1 MENAFPPPLKGEVLA
16 NIPSKESVLAFIRDI
31 LQAGPAD
38 KKRREFEELR
48 RKSDSQLATT
58 EDYVDDILSSLGVD
72 EIAQFQ
78 ARHNFSVWSE
88 VNNFLER
95 NIWVS
100 HSNPKHVIWLMATH
114 VYAPGLGRHLAFWD
128 TEQKTDPGMPGGR
141 FWYLPAVMEEND
153 EVLAMPVTQVLDWL
167 LDLLS
172 ASIDELAQAL
182 ANSSMIG
189 GREKDTVADARS
201 IRKTLGNWH
210 TGARTPGINK
220 ILEFFPNRLNLK
232 FKGTYEW
239 DENNS
244 LDENFERARAF
255 VKLKGLNEHALS
267 VETPIPEEMAK
278 NLLENDQLS
287 AEEKGYFCHHVSL
300 RYHPPTIRTIRTRLL
315 YARAFQA
322 TYFMLAEAIG
332 VPDEAKRLPNPSINQ
347 AVQVVSLFQ
356 VAYNTTIDTCK
367 RTDDE
372 TSERQLF
379 RETLDERYPLE
390 ARTTLLSVTPL
401 DGNLHFLSNQ
411 LNKRL
416 MELGNTD
423 PIQDELP
430 LACSKEQ
437 FMALCKRKAEL
448 LRACQFEY
456 EESDWLN
463 TAPTDVDLYQRI
475 DATQNWAA
483 LNSVVCSGTI
493 SLPVRRAAAWRMVD
507 LANTDLEQAYGLV
520 SLLSQLLNDPDKR
533 NRPTDARELADTL
546 FNRLK
551 QLPTA
556 EDLRPLILQLEA
568 KHELANNSLEESKR
582 KFDQALR
589 NLSRQGFGTI
599 RGEVARDALAVF
611 ACGHHPGF
619 NQVACDQ
626 YRLSIIYYGGL
637 EEPVMYLPSTEEM
650 VKKVGEYF
658 WENLYQPYEGV
669 PPLQPRGG

>member
-1 MENAFPPPLKGEVLA
+1 LSGGVSGKRFPTPPLKGEVLA

-72 EIAQFQ
+72 EIAQLQ
-78 ARHNFSVWSE
+78 ARHNFTVWSE

-100 HSNPKHVIWLMATH
+100 HSDPKHVIWLMATH

-153 EVLAMPVTQVLDWL
+153 EVLTMPVTQVLDWL

-172 ASIDELAQAL
+172 GSIDELAQAL
-182 ANSSMIG
+182 TDSNLIG

-201 IRKTLGNWH
+201 IRKTLGNWY

-232 FKGTYEW
+232 FKGTFEL

-255 VKLKGLNEHALS
+255 ATLKGLTSHALG
-267 VETPIPEEMAK
+267 VETPIPEETA
-278 NLLENDQLS
+278 
-287 AEEKGYFCHHVSL
+287 
-300 RYHPPTIRTIRTRLL
+300 PTIQTIRKRLL
-315 YARAFQA
+315 CARAFQA
-322 TYFMLAEAIG
+322 TYFRLAEAIG

-367 RTDDE
+367 RTEDE
-372 TSERQLF
+372 TTERQLF

-390 ARTTLLSVTPL
+390 AQTTLLSVTPL
-401 DGNLHFLSNQ
+401 DGNLNFLSNQ

-423 PIQDELP
+423 PIQDESP
-430 LACSKEQ
+430 FACSKEH
-437 FMALCKRKAEL
+437 FVALYKRKAEF
-448 LRACQFEY
+448 LRACQIEY
-456 EESDWLN
+456 EESAWLN
-463 TAPTDVDLYQRI
+463 TAPTDSDLYRRI
-475 DATQNWAA
+475 DDTQNWAA
-483 LNSVVCSGTI
+483 LNSVACSDRI

-507 LANTDLEQAYGLV
+507 LAGTDLEQAYGLV

-533 NRPTDARELADTL
+533 NRPADARDLTDTL

-551 QLPTA
+551 QLPSA
-556 EDLRPLILQLEA
+556 DNLRPLILQLEA
-568 KHELANNSLEESKR
+568 KHELANNRLEASKK
-582 KFDQALR
+582 KFDQALK
-589 NLSRQGFGTI
+589 NLSRQGFGDI
-599 RGEVARDALAVF
+599 RGQVARDALAVF

-626 YRLSIIYYGGL
+626 YRLSIVYYGGL

-650 VKKVGEYF
+650 VKKVREYF

-669 PPLQPRGG
+669 PRLQPIGWSPPDA

>member
-1 MENAFPPPLKGEVLA
+1 LA

-38 KKRREFEELR
+38 KKRKEFEELR
-48 RKSDSQLATT
+48 RESDTQLATT
-58 EDYVDDILSSLGVD
+58 DDYVDDILSSLGVG
-72 EIAQFQ
+72 EIAQLQ
-78 ARHNFSVWSE
+78 ARRNFTVWSE

-95 NIWVS
+95 SIWVS

-128 TEQKTDPGMPGGR
+128 SGQKTDPGMPGGR

-153 EVLAMPVTQVLDWL
+153 EVLTMPVTQVLDWL

-172 ASIDELAQAL
+172 GSIDELAQAL
-182 ANSSMIG
+182 ADSNMIG
-189 GREKDTVADARS
+189 GREKNTVADARS

-210 TGARTPGINK
+210 TGVRTPGINK

-232 FKGTYEW
+232 FKGTFEW
-239 DENNS
+239 DENKS
-244 LDENFERARAF
+244 LDEGFESARAF
-255 VKLKGLNEHALS
+255 VRHKGLTAHTLS
-267 VETPIPEEMAK
+267 VETPIPEDMAK
-278 NLLENDQLS
+278 DLLENDQLS
-287 AEEKGYFCHHVSL
+287 AEAKDYFCHHISL
-300 RYHPPTIRTIRTRLL
+300 RYHTPTIQTIRKRLL

-322 TYFMLAEAIG
+322 TYFRLAEAIG

-356 VAYNTTIDTCK
+356 MAYNTTIGTCK

-372 TSERQLF
+372 AAERQLF

-390 ARTTLLSVTPL
+390 ARTTLLSVVPL
-401 DGNLHFLSNQ
+401 NGSLHFLSNQ

-416 MELGNTD
+416 MELSSTE
-423 PIQDELP
+423 PVQDESP
-430 LACSKEQ
+430 FTGSAER
-437 FMALCKRKAEL
+437 FMAIGKRKTEL
-448 LRACQFEY
+448 LRACQTEY

-463 TAPTDVDLYQRI
+463 TAPTDIDLYQRI
-475 DATQNWAA
+475 DNTQNWSA
-483 LNSVVCSGTI
+483 LNSVVCSHTI
-493 SLPVRRAAAWRMVD
+493 SLSVRRAAAWRMVD
-507 LANTDLEQAYGLV
+507 LASTDLEQAYGLV

-533 NRPTDARELADTL
+533 NRPSDARELADTL

-551 QLPTA
+551 QLPPA

-568 KHELANNSLEESKR
+568 KHELANNSVEESK
-582 KFDQALR
+582 KKLDQALR

-619 NQVACDQ
+619 NQGACDQ
-626 YRLSIIYYGGL
+626 YKLSIIYYGGL
-637 EEPVMYLPSTEEM
+637 EEPIMYLPSTEEM
-650 VKKVGEYF
+650 VEKVREYF

-669 PPLQPRGG
+669 PRLQPQGG

>member
-1 MENAFPPPLKGEVLA
+1 MA

-72 EIAQFQ
+72 EVAQLQ

-100 HSNPKHVIWLMATH
+100 HSDPKHVIWLMATH

-153 EVLAMPVTQVLDWL
+153 EVLTMPVTQVLDWL

-172 ASIDELAQAL
+172 GSIDELAQAL
-182 ANSSMIG
+182 TDSNMIG

-201 IRKTLGNWH
+201 IRKTLGNWY

-232 FKGTYEW
+232 FKGTFEW

-287 AEEKGYFCHHVSL
+287 AEEKDYFCHHVSL
-300 RYHPPTIRTIRTRLL
+300 RYHPPTIRTIRKRLL

-347 AVQVVSLFQ
+347 AMQVVSLFQ
-356 VAYNTTIDTCK
+356 VAYNTTIGTCK

-372 TSERQLF
+372 RTERQLF
-379 RETLDERYPLE
+379 RETLDERFPLE

-401 DGNLHFLSNQ
+401 DGNLNFLSNQ

-423 PIQDELP
+423 PIQDESP
-430 LACSKEQ
+430 FAFSKEH
-437 FMALCKRKAEL
+437 FVALYKRKAEL
-448 LRACQFEY
+448 LRACQIEY

-463 TAPTDVDLYQRI
+463 TAPTDSDLYQRI
-475 DATQNWAA
+475 DNTQNWAA
-483 LNSVVCSGTI
+483 LNSVVCSDTI
-493 SLPVRRAAAWRMVD
+493 SLPVRRAAGWRMVN
-507 LANTDLEQAYGLV
+507 LASTDLEQAYGFV

-533 NRPTDARELADTL
+533 NRPADARELADTL

-556 EDLRPLILQLEA
+556 DNLRPLILQLEA
-568 KHELANNSLEESKR
+568 KHELANNHLEASKK
-582 KFDQALR
+582 KFDQAL
-589 NLSRQGFGTI
+589 NMLSRQGFGDI

-611 ACGHHPGF
+611 ACGHHRGF
-619 NQVACDQ
+619 NPGACDQ

-650 VKKVGEYF
+650 VKKVREYF
-658 WENLYQPYEGV
+658 WENLYQTYEGV
-669 PPLQPRGG
+669 PRLQPQGG

>member
-1 MENAFPPPLKGEVLA
+1 LA

-38 KKRREFEELR
+38 KKRREFGELR
-48 RKSDSQLATT
+48 RKSDTQLATT
-58 EDYVDDILSSLGVD
+58 EDYGDDILSSLGVD
-72 EIAQFQ
+72 EIARSQ
-78 ARHNFSVWSE
+78 ARHNFTVWSE

-100 HSNPKHVIWLMATH
+100 HSDPKHVIWLMATH

-128 TEQKTDPGMPGGR
+128 SGQKTDPGMPGGR

-153 EVLAMPVTQVLDWL
+153 EVLTMPVTQVLDWL

-172 ASIDELAQAL
+172 GSIDEFAQTLADS
-182 ANSSMIG
+182 NMIG

-210 TGARTPGINK
+210 TGVRTPRINK

-232 FKGTYEW
+232 FKGTFEL

-255 VKLKGLNEHALS
+255 ATLKGLTAHALS
-267 VETPIPEEMAK
+267 VETPIPEEKAEK
-278 NLLENDQLS
+278 LLENSEHS
-287 AEEKGYFCHHVSL
+287 ADDMRYFCHHISL
-300 RYHPPTIRTIRTRLL
+300 RYHTPTIQIIRKRLL

-322 TYFMLAEAIG
+322 TYFRLAEAIS
-332 VPDEAKRLPNPSINQ
+332 VPEEAKRLPNPSINQ
-347 AVQVVSLFQ
+347 AMQVVSLFQ

-367 RTDDE
+367 RTEDE
-372 TSERQLF
+372 TTERQLF

-390 ARTTLLSVTPL
+390 AQTTLLSVTPL
-401 DGNLHFLSNQ
+401 DGNLNFLSNQ

-423 PIQDELP
+423 PIQDESP
-430 LACSKEQ
+430 FACSKEH
-437 FMALCKRKAEL
+437 FVALYKRKAEL
-448 LRACQFEY
+448 LRACQIEY
-456 EESDWLN
+456 EESAWLN
-463 TAPTDVDLYQRI
+463 TARTDSDLYRRI
-475 DATQNWAA
+475 DDTQNWAA
-483 LNSVVCSGTI
+483 LNSVVCSDTI

-507 LANTDLEQAYGLV
+507 LAGTDLEQAYGLV

-533 NRPTDARELADTL
+533 NRLTDAKELADTL

-556 EDLRPLILQLEA
+556 DDLRPLILQLEA
-568 KHELANNSLEESKR
+568 KHELANNRLEASKK
-582 KFDQALR
+582 KFDQALKK
-589 NLSRQGFGTI
+589 LSRQGFGDI
-599 RGEVARDALAVF
+599 RGQVARDALAVF

-626 YRLSIIYYGGL
+626 YRLSIVYYGGL

-650 VKKVGEYF
+650 VEKVREYF
-658 WENLYQPYEGV
+658 WENLYQPYEDV
-669 PPLQPRGG
+669 PRLQPAGWSPPNA

>member
-1 MENAFPPPLKGEVLA
+1 MA

-38 KKRREFEELR
+38 KQRRKFEELR
-48 RKSDSQLATT
+48 QQSDSQLATK

-72 EIAQFQ
+72 EIAQLQ
-78 ARHNFSVWSE
+78 ARHNFTVWSG

-95 NIWVS
+95 NIWVA

-128 TEQKTDPGMPGGR
+128 SEQKTDPGMPGGR

-153 EVLAMPVTQVLDWL
+153 EVLTMPVTQVLDWL

-172 ASIDELAQAL
+172 GSIDELAQTL
-182 ANSSMIG
+182 TDSNMIG
-189 GREKDTVADARS
+189 SREKDTVADARS

-210 TGARTPGINK
+210 TGKRTPGINK

-232 FKGTYEW
+232 FKGTFEW

-287 AEEKGYFCHHVSL
+287 AEVKDYFCHHISL
-300 RYHPPTIRTIRTRLL
+300 RYHTPTIQKIRKRLL

-322 TYFMLAEAIG
+322 TFFKLAEAIG
-332 VPDEAKRLPNPSINQ
+332 VSDKARRLPNPSVNP
-347 AVQVVSLFQ
+347 AMQVISIFQ
-356 VAYNTTIDTCK
+356 MVYNTTFDSCK
-367 RTDDE
+367 RADDK
-372 TSERQLF
+372 TTERQLF
-379 RETLDERYPLE
+379 RETLEECYPLE
-390 ARTTLLSVTPL
+390 SQTTLLSVNPL
-401 DGNLHFLSNQ
+401 DGSLHFLSNQ

-416 MELGNTD
+416 MELGSTERV
-423 PIQDELP
+423 QDESP
-430 LACSKEQ
+430 FTGSEER
-437 FMALCKRKAEL
+437 FMALYKRKAEL
-448 LRACQFEY
+448 LRACQIEHK
-456 EESDWLN
+456 ESDWLI
-463 TAPTDVDLYQRI
+463 TAPTDIELYQRI
-475 DATQNWAA
+475 DNTQNWAA
-483 LNSVVCSGTI
+483 LNSLVCFDTI
-493 SLPVRRAAAWRMVD
+493 SLPARRAAGWRMVD
-507 LANTDLEQAYGLV
+507 LASTDLEQAYGLV

-533 NRPTDARELADTL
+533 NRPADARELADTL
-546 FNRLK
+546 FNRLR

-556 EDLRPLILQLEA
+556 DHLKPLILQLEA
-568 KHELANNSLEESKR
+568 KHDLANNSLEESKK

-589 NLSRQGFGTI
+589 NLRRQGFGTI

-619 NQVACDQ
+619 NQDACDQ

-650 VKKVGEYF
+650 VKEVRKYF

-669 PPLQPRGG
+669 PRLQP

>member
-1 MENAFPPPLKGEVLA
+1 MA

-48 RKSDSQLATT
+48 RKSDTQLATT
-58 EDYVDDILSSLGVD
+58 EDYVDDILTSLGVD
-72 EIAQFQ
+72 EIAQLQ
-78 ARHNFSVWSE
+78 AQHNFTVWSE

-100 HSNPKHVIWLMATH
+100 HSDPKHVIWLMATH

-128 TEQKTDPGMPGGR
+128 TEQKTDPGMPGGQ

-153 EVLAMPVTQVLDWL
+153 EVLTMPVTQVLDWL

-172 ASIDELAQAL
+172 GSIDELAQAL
-182 ANSSMIG
+182 TDSNMIG

-201 IRKTLGNWH
+201 IRKTLGNWY

-232 FKGTYEW
+232 FKGTFEW

-244 LDENFERARAF
+244 HDENFESARAF
-255 VKLKGLNEHALS
+255 VKLKGLTPHALS
-267 VETPIPEEMAK
+267 VETPIPEDMAK
-278 NLLENDQLS
+278 DLLENDQLS
-287 AEEKGYFCHHVSL
+287 AEAKDYFCHHISL
-300 RYHPPTIRTIRTRLL
+300 RYHTPTIQTIRKRLL

-322 TYFMLAEAIG
+322 TFFKLADAIG
-332 VPDEAKRLPNPSINQ
+332 VSDKVRRVPNPSVNP
-347 AVQVVSLFQ
+347 AMQVVSIFQ

-367 RTDDE
+367 RTEDE
-372 TSERQLF
+372 TTERQLF

-390 ARTTLLSVTPL
+390 AQTTLLSVTPL
-401 DGNLHFLSNQ
+401 DGNLNSLSNQ

-423 PIQDELP
+423 PIQDESP
-430 LACSKEQ
+430 FACSKEH
-437 FMALCKRKAEL
+437 FVALYKRKAEL
-448 LRACQFEY
+448 LRACQIEY
-456 EESDWLN
+456 EESAWLN
-463 TAPTDVDLYQRI
+463 TARTDSDLYPRI
-475 DATQNWAA
+475 DDTQNWAA
-483 LNSVVCSGTI
+483 LNSVVCSDTI

-507 LANTDLEQAYGLV
+507 LAGTDLEQAYGLV

-533 NRPTDARELADTL
+533 NRLTDAKELADTL

-556 EDLRPLILQLEA
+556 DDLRPLILQLEA
-568 KHELANNSLEESKR
+568 KHELANNRLEASKK
-582 KFDQALR
+582 KFDQALKK
-589 NLSRQGFGTI
+589 LSRQGFGDI
-599 RGEVARDALAVF
+599 RGQVARDALAVF

-626 YRLSIIYYGGL
+626 YRLSIVYYGGL
-637 EEPVMYLPSTEEM
+637 EEPVMYLPSTEEI
-650 VKKVGEYF
+650 VEKVREYF
-658 WENLYQPYEGV
+658 WENLYQPYEDV
-669 PPLQPRGG
+669 PRLQPVGWPPPNA